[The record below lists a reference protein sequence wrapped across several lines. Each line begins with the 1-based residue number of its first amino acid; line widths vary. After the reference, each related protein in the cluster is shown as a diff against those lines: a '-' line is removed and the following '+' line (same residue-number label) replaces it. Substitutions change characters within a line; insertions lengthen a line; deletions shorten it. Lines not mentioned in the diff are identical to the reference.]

1 MATGRESAAR
11 CVVEVIPLVM
21 RTLALEMRS
30 TGYLPMPAHCRLLLL
45 LAERP
50 HNLSEL
56 AERQAVTLPTMSN
69 SISTLVERGLATRL
83 RAPHDRRM
91 VLVELTP
98 DGRAVLRK
106 MVHSVEGRIAERLGC
121 LSSDQDSQIIAGLE
135 ALRSCFARTAECSRQ
150 PARQTRPDAQDQN
163 ASVGQGDLCPPT
175 TTDILE

>member
-1 MATGRESAAR
+1 MTDKTELAAQR
-11 CVVEVIPLVM
+11 IVEVIPLVM

-69 SISTLVERGLATRL
+69 SISRLVERGLATRV

-91 VLVELTP
+91 VLVKLTP
-98 DGRAVLRK
+98 AGRAVLRK
-106 MVHSVEGRIAERLGC
+106 MVHSVEGRIVERLGC
-121 LSSDQDSQIIAGLE
+121 LSSDQHSQITAGLE
-135 ALRSCFARTAECSRQ
+135 ALRSCFARTAECSPR
-150 PARQTRPDAQDQN
+150 PARQAGHGEQGQN
-163 ASVGQGDLCPPT
+163 GSVGQGDLYPPT
-175 TTDILE
+175 TDEIVE